1 MSERLPGRM
10 TMRARTATSRTT
22 RPTGAKTPESVL
34 ALSWLARTAL
44 AQKKYDQADR
54 YAEDTYQR
62 VLLGASIEVEAQ
74 VLAAKGR
81 GPKPFQCWRRSS
93 RNIRRRRFMLGFKTN
108 ITINKPI
115 EVEGTV
121 LPAGSY
127 VLKLVDLQSERH
139 LVRILNA
146 EENRVIATVF
156 TTPIYKFTPA
166 DKSEFNFYEPENGRP
181 PALHAWFYPGDSA
194 GF

>member
-1 MSERLPGRM
+1 MP
-10 TMRARTATSRTT
+10 
-22 RPTGAKTPESVL
+22 
-34 ALSWLARTAL
+34 
-44 AQKKYDQADR
+44 
-54 YAEDTYQR
+54 
-62 VLLGASIEVEAQ
+62 
-74 VLAAKGR
+74 
-81 GPKPFQCWRRSS
+81 
-93 RNIRRRRFMLGFKTN
+93 GFKTN
-108 ITINKPI
+108 ITIDKPI

-166 DKSEFNFYEPENGRP
+166 DKSEFNFYERKTGDRP
-181 PALHAWFYPGDSA
+181 RCTPGSTLAILMDSSSKRA
-194 GF
+194 EVT